1 MDHQD
6 DASDRS
12 TDTVRQVVARR
23 ISTDESPTPPVEELV
38 GVVAEVPLTIDVEG
52 VEHFVLLC
60 TPADR
65 RALAVGFLFSEGM
78 IDGVSDIAVLKPC
91 DDDPNTVR
99 VRLAAGRV
107 PRIGDAGR
115 NLLIVSACGACGTE
129 DLQAKLG
136 TLPRVGDTLRIET
149 AVLRAVGQS
158 LCEGQPLFDASGATH
173 AVGVFD
179 QRGRMLACAE
189 DTGRH
194 NALDKAVGKCLLAGV
209 SPAGCGAML
218 SGRVSLEMVT
228 KCARAGIE
236 LITAISAPTSLA
248 LELAERCNI
257 TLCGFVRETRAT
269 IFTHPHR
276 VGTGSLG

>member
-1 MDHQD
+1 MDRDRDRDD
-6 DASDRS
+6 DAI
-12 TDTVRQVVARR
+12 RQVQARR
-23 ISTDESPTPPVEELV
+23 ISTGDPPAATVEEVV

-60 TPADR
+60 TPVDR
-65 RALAVGFLFSEGM
+65 QALVVGFLFSEGV
-78 IDGVSDIAVLKPC
+78 IDDLSDIAALKPC

-99 VRLAAGRV
+99 VRLAGGAAPRV
-107 PRIGDAGR
+107 ADAGR

-129 DLQAKLG
+129 DLQAKLAA
-136 TLPRVGDTLRIET
+136 LPRVGDTLRIDT
-149 AVLRAVGQS
+149 AVLRAVGRG
-158 LCEGQPLFDASGATH
+158 LCEGQPLFEASGATH
-173 AVGVFD
+173 AVGIFD
-179 QRGRMLACAE
+179 REGRMLACAE

-194 NALDKAVGKCLLAGV
+194 NALDKAVGKCLLAGI
-209 SPAGCGAML
+209 STAGRGAML

-269 IFTHPHR
+269 IFTHGDRLRPLTR
-276 VGTGSLG
+276 